1 MAAAPV
7 TALVADADIS
17 KSVVDA
23 AIVADV
29 GSPVTAVKAIA
40 VVVVTPV
47 AGCPEST
54 LIGSLNPY
62 AGYPVVSALAPGPV
76 AGCPEIVVAGGLGLF
91 VVGKRRGRLIR
102 VFDRLIAVA
111 GIVRALVI
119 TLIGALI
126 LGLGV
131 VAARVG
137 I

>member
-1 MAAAPV
+1 M
-7 TALVADADIS
+7 
-17 KSVVDA
+17 
-23 AIVADV
+23 
-29 GSPVTAVKAIA
+29 
-40 VVVVTPV
+40 
-47 AGCPEST
+47 
-54 LIGSLNPY
+54 
-62 AGYPVVSALAPGPV
+62 APGPV